1 MADDDRTELEIT
13 DPVALRA
20 LAHPAR
26 QQLITELFA
35 GEVLTATEAAE
46 IVGLTPSATSY
57 HLRALEKFGIVTR
70 GEASTDARQRPWRAV
85 ADSISVQP
93 EALRGAGRATSLA
106 TMTEWFSDMDAGLAR
121 SLRAIEAG
129 VDDVGH
135 TSRGTARCSV
145 TARRCRL
152 WLTES
157 EVTDLRDRLI
167 GIVREYEGRTRGDH
181 PEDAQLWDVY
191 SALLPA
197 EGRPEE

>member
-70 GEASTDARQRPWRAV
+70 GEASTDAIQRPWRAV

-135 TSRGTARCSV
+135 TSRG
-145 TARRCRL
+145 RL

-167 GIVREYEGRTRGDH
+167 GIVREYEGRTRGEH
-181 PEDAQLWDVY
+181 PDGAQLWDVY

-197 EGRPEE
+197 EDRPEE